1 MTKLGVIILSSP
13 RKGANSSALAQAM
26 GEGFSEAGGRVETI
40 DLSRLDIKPC
50 LACEACQR
58 NGGKCAQIDGMQTA
72 YPKVIAADVL
82 ILASPVYWFNM
93 SGQLKVFLD
102 RCFAVAMTEEG
113 HFSKKTLAAAL
124 AYGDTDPL
132 SSGAVNAIRCYQD
145 ICNFS
150 GATWGGCVY
159 GSGMEREIL
168 AKDETLLAQAQELGR
183 KLAGS

>member
-1 MTKLGVIILSSP
+1 MSKLGVIILSSP
-13 RKGANSSALAQAM
+13 RKGSNSSALAEAM
-26 GEGFSEAGGRVETI
+26 GQGFQEAGGRLETI
-40 DLSRLDIKPC
+40 DLSRLEIKPC

-58 NGGKCAQIDGMQTA
+58 NGGKCSQIDGMQTA
-72 YPKVIAADVL
+72 YPKVVAAEVL

-132 SSGAVNAIRCYQD
+132 SSGAVNAVRCYQD

-150 GATWGGCVY
+150 GAAWGGCVY
-159 GSGMEREIL
+159 GSAMEREAL
-168 AKDETLLAQAQELGR
+168 GQDEELLGQARALGR
-183 KLAGS
+183 KLAEA